1 MIRNLLKCLNST
13 KNSVKMKKGCMINE
27 SATIRD
33 ALVAINSI
41 RGYGESLIV
50 VNEAQQMVGSLT
62 DGDIRRGLIAGAEL
76 SDVVSKI
83 MHRDFKYVKQTE
95 FDVAHLKAFRDRRI
109 MFVPVLD
116 EQKRVVDV
124 VNMTK
129 YKSKLPI
136 DAVLMAGG
144 KGERLRPLTEKT
156 PKPLLEVGGKCIIDH
171 NIDRLISYGVEH
183 INVTVNYLGEQL
195 EEHFATPRDGVQVR
209 TFREPKFLG
218 TIGSIKFVDTFFNDT
233 ILVMNS
239 DLFTNIDYEDFF
251 LHFQQNDA
259 EMSVAAV
266 PYNVSIELGILD
278 LDGRNVKGLLEK
290 PKFNY
295 YANAG
300 IYLIKKRALAEI
312 PEDTFFHATHL
323 VEKLIAQG
331 KKVIRYPLNG
341 TWIDIGTPQ
350 EYQKAKDL
358 VKHLK

>member
-1 MIRNLLKCLNST
+1 MIMKCI
-13 KNSVKMKKGCMINE
+13 INE
-27 SATIRD
+27 DATIRE

-41 RGYGESLIV
+41 TGNGESLIV
-50 VNEAQQMVGSLT
+50 VNKAQQMVGSLT
-62 DGDIRRGLIAGAEL
+62 DGDIRRGLIGGAEL
-76 SDVVSKI
+76 VDSVRNI
-83 MHRDFKYVKQTE
+83 MHRDFRYIKHSD
-95 FDVAHLKAFRDRRI
+95 FDVAHLKSFRDQRI
-109 MFVPVLD
+109 MFIPILD
-116 EQKRVVDV
+116 EQKHVVDV
-124 VNMTK
+124 VNLNK
-129 YKSKLPI
+129 FKSKLPI
-136 DAVLMAGG
+136 DVVLMAGG

-171 NIDRLISYGVEH
+171 NVDRLISYGVEH
-183 INVTVNYLGEQL
+183 INVTVNYLAEQL
-195 EEHFATPRDGVQVR
+195 EEHFAAPRNGVQVR

-218 TIGSIKFVDTFFNDT
+218 TIGSIKFVDTFYNDT

-266 PYNVSIELGILD
+266 PYNISIELGILD
-278 LDGRNVKGLLEK
+278 LDGRNIKGLLEK
-290 PKFNY
+290 PKYNY

-323 VEKLIAQG
+323 IEKLIAQG